1 VFLEYALYIFISQTD
16 SA

>member
-1 VFLEYALYIFISQTD
+1 MSYYIFISQTD